1 MHGLCYLI
9 CCLWM
14 NESTHFYTGTFIF
27 MFMWMRNASRNER
40 RVGFNEMKN
49 LNESTN
55 RTLHRKRANG
65 LICIP
70 CNVKAA
76 IEGSCDKQGVSYIKE
91 QSVEENEECKVF
103 YRIRN
108 MIRKENLKQILKNI
122 KMLFFQYT
130 TMKSLLYKSIK
141 WSFKVY

>member
-1 MHGLCYLI
+1 
-9 CCLWM
+9 
-14 NESTHFYTGTFIF
+14 
-27 MFMWMRNASRNER
+27 MRNASRNAR

-108 MIRKENLKQILKNI
+108 MIRKENLKPILKNI

-141 WSFKVY
+141 